1 MQKCLVLCKTLDIFA
16 AFYGQENGHMGNIV
30 DKSLRANSA
39 NVIIK
44 HETKPK

>member
-1 MQKCLVLCKTLDIFA
+1 MQDLGYFVV
-16 AFYGQENGHMGNIV
+16 FYGQENGQIGKIV

-39 NVIIK
+39 NVIIE